1 MELFET
7 IKNIILG
14 IIIGFLYY
22 LLIFKIS
29 DSIYA
34 DENPTDRIQKSVLT
48 IYVVSILSIYASNT
62 ILSKSNEFKNNMLKY
77 GIIIGSLSL
86 LYNSLILN
94 WDNLNDS
101 NKIVLLGLNFG
112 LVIWYIYSKKEDL
125 VQEDNLDKK
134 RISKLK
140 KKLKKHQIKLD

>member
-7 IKNIILG
+7 LKNIIIG

-22 LLIFKIS
+22 LLIFKVT
-29 DSIYA
+29 DSIFI

-101 NKIVLLGLNFG
+101 NK
-112 LVIWYIYSKKEDL
+112 ET
-125 VQEDNLDKK
+125 K
-134 RISKLK
+134 RRLSLRASATPSPSTNTPT
-140 KKLKKHQIKLD
+140 DCVTPTRCAC